1 MGLIASTTAPRPP
14 SVEAWQFAGLWDFSR
29 WAVRRND
36 ASETPVGDRKV
47 AAPSY
52 LQFPISQNPPQ
63 EDFSSW
69 HFPVCQLPA
78 SWVKHD
84 TTPGHQGAPGSLGKL
99 QQPWMRTHRRP
110 KTRWLPAAS
119 EKSGCKQET
128 VEGPP
133 LPSSCPDSGAA
144 ELICSDTFRVK
155 RFRVD
160 HMLYMS
166 LAFSLC
172 INKNDTI
179 TTPPLAQRE
188 DVIEGTDLQTLQK
201 TCTWWFSR

>member
-133 LPSSCPDSGAA
+133 LTFLMSGQR
-144 ELICSDTFRVK
+144 CSR
-155 RFRVD
+155 
-160 HMLYMS
+160 
-166 LAFSLC
+166 A
-172 INKNDTI
+172 
-179 TTPPLAQRE
+179 
-188 DVIEGTDLQTLQK
+188 DLQRHLQSQEIPSGPHALHELGIDIESH
-201 TCTWWFSR
+201 FA